1 MHAWCFHPSLVG
13 LLGPA
18 GKGMKIGPPTHCA
31 GTHPVT
37 RCYWSRITEAGSWT
51 HSQPLYLSKHYYTTH
66 AYSLMLFIP
75 PSPPTLSVTVS
86 SSLSLTN
93 THPRSFTLGP
103 SVWAWEYGHFSLSG
117 TCFRKNTNGKVCWFQ
132 QDRDLNIIPA
142 WHCYCESLFT
152 LLDKVIHKNVI
163 IISLGSGSWC

>member
-1 MHAWCFHPSLVG
+1 MHSWCFYPSLVG

-37 RCYWSRITEAGSWT
+37 RCYWSRVAEAGSSLT
-51 HSQPLYLSKHYYTTH
+51 GHIHSLYTSVSTTTQLMH
-66 AYSLMLFIP
+66 TVWCSL
-75 PSPPTLSVTVS
+75 SPPPHSLCYCLQL
-86 SSLSLTN
+86 SLSLAN

-103 SVWAWEYGHFSLSG
+103 SVWAWEYRHFSLSG

-142 WHCYCESLFT
+142 WHCYCGSLFT
-152 LLDKVIHKNVI
+152 LLIKSSIKM
-163 IISLGSGSWC
+163 